1 MVRRLFRDV
10 GRVVYDRSYYSVCY
24 RLNIRRGVRNTYIA
38 ALMIISRD
46 KHNREYEESRR
57 RLMTGTGGSKME
69 TIIYIL
75 TAIFILIIGVT
86 LLLSF
91 SVVAL
96 FAVKTISSIIKKF
109 DKED

>member
-1 MVRRLFRDV
+1 
-10 GRVVYDRSYYSVCY
+10 
-24 RLNIRRGVRNTYIA
+24 
-38 ALMIISRD
+38 
-46 KHNREYEESRR
+46 
-57 RLMTGTGGSKME
+57 MTGTGGSKME

-75 TAIFILIIGVT
+75 TTIFILIIGVT